1 MSMSTSASTSMSGKC
16 CVALRGK
23 KKTKLKKNEWERLC
37 GLGGEEKDGTEEEGI
52 LLRTGGREPKVRLE
66 VLADLKAS

>member
-1 MSMSTSASTSMSGKC
+1 MSMSASTSMSGKG

-23 KKTKLKKNEWERLC
+23 KKMELKKNEWERLC

-52 LLRTGGREPKVRLE
+52 FVAGIYAEIGGTLRGPRGPKN
-66 VLADLKAS
+66 